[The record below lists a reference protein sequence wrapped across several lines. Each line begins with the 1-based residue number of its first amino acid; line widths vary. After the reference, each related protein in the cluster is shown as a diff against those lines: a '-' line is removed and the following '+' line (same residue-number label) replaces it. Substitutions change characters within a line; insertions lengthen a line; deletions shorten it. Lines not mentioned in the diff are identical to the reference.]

1 MGESF
6 RHMCAR
12 RTYDTMMSA
21 AHACCQ
27 LSHVRGTLTRMTSDS
42 VGHTV
47 GENLHRIRVSAG
59 ESQAE
64 TAQRLQRHG
73 LDWKRDQV
81 AALETG
87 RRTSVGVDELLILSW
102 AYDVPMA
109 EWFTGEGRV
118 SLGTDLDAE
127 REDVRDALSGKRK
140 RRALVLDFATAPD
153 LEADARVAER
163 LGVDQDEVTRI
174 AHELWGHSLT
184 DERNKRL
191 PTGDP
196 KTLRTLRGGM
206 TKRLMREVELYMK
219 EKE

>member
-1 MGESF
+1 M
-6 RHMCAR
+6 R
-12 RTYDTMMSA
+12 RS
-21 AHACCQ
+21 HACCQ
-27 LSHVRGTLTRMTSDS
+27 LVHVRGMFARMTSDS

-64 TAQRLQRHG
+64 AAQRLKAHG
-73 LDWKRDQV
+73 LDWKRDHIT
-81 AALETG
+81 ALEND

-109 EWFTGEGRV
+109 EWFAGMGRV

-127 REDVRDALSGKRK
+127 REDVRDALEGRPN
-140 RRALVLDFATAPD
+140 RRSFVVDFSAAPD

-219 EKE
+219 RRSK